1 MSNIIITEKQ
11 LELLINEASI
21 GSDITN
27 LRLGNIAKGLKG
39 VWRGE
44 GYDYFS
50 YLNTLK
56 NVLKKLD
63 KVDKPNESILN
74 ELDKIKSSLSG
85 SKMSQSKKNNIINA
99 IDSAKSN
106 FLQYRA
112 IIDQLTKKLEN
123 KLD

>member
-1 MSNIIITEKQ
+1 MANIIITEEQ
-11 LELLINEASI
+11 LKHLIDEASI
-21 GSDITN
+21 GDDITN
-27 LRLGNIAKGLKG
+27 LRFGNVAKGLKG

-56 NVLKKLD
+56 NVLRKLD
-63 KVDKPNESILN
+63 KIDKPNESIMNDL
-74 ELDKIKSSLSG
+74 EKIKSSLSS
-85 SKMSQSKKNNIINA
+85 SKMPQNKKNNIINA
-99 IDSAKSN
+99 IDTAKSH

-112 IIDQLTKKLEN
+112 IIDQLTKKLET

>member
-85 SKMSQSKKNNIINA
+85 SKMPQSKKNNIINA
-99 IDSAKSN
+99 IDAAKSN

>member
-39 VWRGE
+39 VWRRE

-85 SKMSQSKKNNIINA
+85 SKMPQSKKNNIINA

>member
-1 MSNIIITEKQ
+1 
-11 LELLINEASI
+11 
-21 GSDITN
+21 
-27 LRLGNIAKGLKG
+27 
-39 VWRGE
+39 
-44 GYDYFS
+44 
-50 YLNTLK
+50 
-56 NVLKKLD
+56 
-63 KVDKPNESILN
+63 
-74 ELDKIKSSLSG
+74 LDKIKSSLSG

>member
-85 SKMSQSKKNNIINA
+85 SKMPQSKKNNIINA